1 MGSLGGAELLMILV
15 LALLLFG
22 PRKLPQIGRSIG
34 RALSEFRSVSNE
46 FRSSLEHE
54 VAVEERRTPR
64 TPSNPDLPQAARR
77 SDPGP
82 AAVPVDGQDP
92 VAAPADADD
101 PRVG

>member
-54 VAVEERRTPR
+54 VALEERQPPR
-64 TPSNPDLPQAARR
+64 TPSNLDLPQATRGSETGSAGMPV
-77 SDPGP
+77 SDR
-82 AAVPVDGQDP
+82 AP

-101 PRVG
+101 PRVD